1 MKEVQFSAAGAA
13 HHPCGPCFGSWGF
26 WAGSSFP
33 GGACPAGLL
42 LLLLSA
48 PGSEDAFSLRPPP
61 RPHPGT
67 AGDSGGQSHCWFAF
81 HLQRLL
87 RRLKT
92 PTLSTA
98 LKAQESIPS
107 PRSTPGQISPVPSLQ
122 LFFRDLFPVFQYR
135 VRFRSCVVRV
145 SPTSVPSAVS
155 SEEYCCWPSSRLG
168 REDGSQS
175 AARRSWSRGPGQQGM
190 WVWLSLG
197 ERPFGADRK
206 GETGGHP
213 TWSCVFPKSEPQA
226 ISPAE
231 MAMWGSSVWAGSL
244 GWGSLLGDSL

>member
-1 MKEVQFSAAGAA
+1 MDGITNSIDMSLSKLREMVKDREAWCAAV
-13 HHPCGPCFGSWGF
+13 
-26 WAGSSFP
+26 
-33 GGACPAGLL
+33 
-42 LLLLSA
+42 
-48 PGSEDAFSLRPPP
+48 
-61 RPHPGT
+61 
-67 AGDSGGQSHCWFAF
+67 
-81 HLQRLL
+81 

-175 AARRSWSRGPGQQGM
+175 AARRSWSRGPGQQGTGEGPKPHPHD
-190 WVWLSLG
+190 STLG
-197 ERPFGADRK
+197 E
-206 GETGGHP
+206 
-213 TWSCVFPKSEPQA
+213 
-226 ISPAE
+226 
-231 MAMWGSSVWAGSL
+231 SSREAQSGRRL
-244 GWGSLLGDSL
+244 P